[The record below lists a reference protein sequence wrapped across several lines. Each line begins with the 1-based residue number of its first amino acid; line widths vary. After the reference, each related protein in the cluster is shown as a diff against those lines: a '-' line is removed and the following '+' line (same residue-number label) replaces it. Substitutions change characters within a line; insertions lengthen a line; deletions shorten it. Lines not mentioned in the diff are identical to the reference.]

1 MTQASRA
8 PKPWNKL
15 RQHPHTL
22 THGLALL
29 LLACQRGNEREAPCH
44 PCGWVEVC
52 RAPGYVLLSPSPCQ
66 IRPGRLPA
74 PKVCLISYSLH
85 EALIPSPQKDS
96 RPTFLLFMIATSD
109 HHLALRP
116 SAPLLPTKPSL
127 TVTIYLST
135 ALFFIAEVSLLVFI
149 TPTLGW
155 FLSMFRFGNS
165 SLLPST

>member
-1 MTQASRA
+1 MEQAPSTPTHTHTRPCLA
-8 PKPWNKL
+8 PPGMPA
-15 RQHPHTL
+15 RQREGGSLSPVRV
-22 THGLALL
+22 GGGVSCPGICIIVSVSMPNPA
-29 LLACQRGNEREAPCH
+29 REAACTQGLLDLIFTSRSPH
-44 PCGWVEVC
+44 PF
-52 RAPGYVLLSPSPCQ
+52 
-66 IRPGRLPA
+66 
-74 PKVCLISYSLH
+74 
-85 EALIPSPQKDS
+85 PQKDS

-135 ALFFIAEVSLLVFI
+135 TLFFIAEVSLLVFI